1 MFPVVPGKKGRDTMG
16 FTDKNVVVPEW
27 GGSVPRSTERVT
39 GSCSCRNLLDLGESL
54 LKHSEL

>member
-27 GGSVPRSTERVT
+27 GGLCAKEYRKSDRK
-39 GSCSCRNLLDLGESL
+39 LLLQKSA
-54 LKHSEL
+54 